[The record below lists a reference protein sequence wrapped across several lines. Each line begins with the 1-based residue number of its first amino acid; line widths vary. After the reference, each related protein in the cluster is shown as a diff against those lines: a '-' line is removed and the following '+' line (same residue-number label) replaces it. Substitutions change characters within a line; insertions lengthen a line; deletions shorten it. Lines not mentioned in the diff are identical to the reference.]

1 MFCRMCGAQIED
13 NAAFCPACGAEMTV
27 NNANGGFQAQENQF
41 YDNFQQPVVA
51 KKKKS
56 KAPIIIVAVVAVIAV
71 VVGVLF
77 ATGVLGGGGL
87 NKALEKAGLKD
98 PAAVEVFDA
107 AKKTIFESQS
117 LTVDTIDGDTK
128 EIMQV
133 SFGKN
138 AEDIKMYIEID
149 GMGYAGIYDGTVY
162 EYQEGTSQL
171 SDSFGQVTQTGDQL
185 NVDGT
190 DEMVNN
196 LFDGKLNEKAFKDIF
211 NAGIRD
217 GFNNYMKMMYVYTL
231 ESEEEMK
238 QYITVNDD
246 GTYDFKYDDIPVS
259 FELPDYDAIM
269 AAIDDFLRNGITED
283 AIKFDVDG
291 ESYKFEIN
299 AAEFLLCLSDFIK
312 ENETMKNLVESVYK
326 INEFVDELEGESYSD
341 IDIHEELKK
350 LADDCRRENYTINC
364 EATINKDGYL
374 TYLKIDDGQNDPL
387 EFSVSNIGSTTV
399 DKEKI
404 EAIDTVDPYAES
416 YDDYYGYYEDYY
428 GSYYDDYY
436 YNDYGYYY

>member
-1 MFCRMCGAQIED
+1 M
-13 NAAFCPACGAEMTV
+13 AFCNMCGAEMEENSAFCPVCGAGLTANES
-27 NNANGGFQAQENQF
+27 NNGYQAAENQF
-41 YDNFQQPVVA
+41 YDNFQPAPVV

-138 AEDIKMYIEID
+138 AEDLKMYIEID

-231 ESEEEMK
+231 ESEEKMK
-238 QYITVNDD
+238 QYFKETENGYEID
-246 GTYDFKYDDIPVS
+246 YDAIPVS

-312 ENETMKNLVESVYK
+312 ENETMKNLVESVYEIAK
-326 INEFVDELEGESYSD
+326 FVDELEGETYSD
-341 IDIHEELKK
+341 VDIHEELEA
-350 LADDCRRENYTINC
+350 LAEECKEENYVIKC
-364 EATINKDGYL
+364 EAKINDDGYL

-387 EFSVSNIGSTTV
+387 EFSVGKIGSTTI
-399 DKEKI
+399 DKAKI
-404 EAIDTVDPYAES
+404 DAIDTVDPYAES
-416 YDDYYGYYEDYY
+416 YDDYYG
-428 GSYYDDYY
+428 GYYDDYY
-436 YNDYGYYY
+436 GEYYYDYNY